1 MQLIMKLLKEIFAM
15 LGARSFDLIVF
26 GDVEEQAATGGAVS
40 VPATWTITPAQ
51 TPTVT
56 SGVSWI
62 TFASGAA
69 ETLKTDS
76 ALNFTLA
83 ETTEVKQRE
92 GFVTFEYY
100 GAKKIVS
107 VKQAAG
113 VPVLTASTDAVA
125 FDAAG
130 GTSSVTLTKNACV
143 GKVTAT
149 SDAAD
154 WLTATSAGAITATA
168 NETGEARTGTI
179 TFAGANGGEA
189 VVTATQAA
197 LGQ

>member
-1 MQLIMKLLKEIFAM
+1 M
-15 LGARSFDLIVF
+15 LGARSFELIVF
-26 GDVEEQAATGGAVS
+26 GEVEKQAAAGGAVS
-40 VPATWTITPAQ
+40 VPATWTVTPAQ

-62 TFASGAA
+62 TVAAGAA
-69 ETLKTDS
+69 ETLKNSGTLD
-76 ALNFTLA
+76 FTLA

-92 GFVTFEYY
+92 GFVAFEYF
-100 GAKKIVS
+100 GARKIVS

-143 GKVTAT
+143 GTVTAT

-168 NETGEARTGTI
+168 NETGAARTGTI
-179 TFAGANGGEA
+179 TFAGAKGGSA
-189 VVTATQAA
+189 VVTVTQGA
-197 LGQ
+197 